1 MARGHVR
8 NVGSAPRVG
17 SVLLSGQ
24 QSARRRRAGLRFGG
38 GSPGGIPSWRL
49 AVVLVIAAVVGGAL
63 AWRSRVQARED
74 RHAAA
79 ARFVTAWEHGD
90 RAAMWRALTP
100 GARAKYSE
108 AAFAGFYHRVH
119 RIAGVT
125 SVRPGRIGGE
135 HGGRVSLAVVVGLRD
150 FGTLRGTVAL
160 PVDGSGKQ
168 AGVDWRPALR
178 LPGLRGGERVRRR
191 VGSQPQRASIF
202 AADGTLLNATALGA
216 SVAGVAE
223 PKPTGLE
230 RVYDE
235 RLGGHPSATLLFG
248 RRAVARTREVGGR
261 SLHTTLRPG
270 LMRSAQAAL
279 GGKLGGVA
287 VIRPGDGAV
296 QALAGLALS
305 APQPP
310 GSTFKIITLAAALEH
325 HVATPSTT
333 YPLATS
339 ATLSGVTLGNAN
351 GERCGGRLTE
361 AFVESCNSVFAPLG
375 AKIGAARLVAT
386 ARAFGFG
393 ERPTIPAAKPSTISP
408 ASSLRDDL
416 AVGAAAIGQDR
427 DLATPLQMATV
438 GATIAMGGRR
448 ARPRIATID
457 PVVRQR
463 AVSARTAHQV
473 RSMMLEVVRSG
484 TGTAA
489 AIPGVQLA
497 GKTGTAELRPN
508 SKDPK
513 DADAWFVAFAPAQ
526 RPRVAVAVMLVGA
539 GFGGKAAAPIARRVV
554 AAALGAG

>member
-1 MARGHVR
+1 
-8 NVGSAPRVG
+8 
-17 SVLLSGQ
+17 
-24 QSARRRRAGLRFGG
+24 
-38 GSPGGIPSWRL
+38 
-49 AVVLVIAAVVGGAL
+49 VLVVAAVVGGGL
-63 AWRSRVQARED
+63 AWRSRVQARGD

-79 ARFVTAWEHGD
+79 VRFLTAWERGD

-100 GARAKYSE
+100 DARARYSE
-108 AAFAGFYHRVH
+108 AAFAGFYRRVYG
-119 RIAGVT
+119 IAGVT
-125 SVRPGRIGGE
+125 SVRAGRIGGE
-135 HGGRVSLAVVVGLRD
+135 HGGRVSLPVAVGLRD
-150 FGTLRGTVAL
+150 FGTLRGSVAL
-160 PVDGSGKQ
+160 PVDGSGDR
-168 AGVDWRPALR
+168 AGVEWRPALR
-178 LPGLRGGERVRRR
+178 LPGLRSGERVRRR
-191 VGSQPQRASIF
+191 AGSPPQRASIF

-223 PKPTGLE
+223 PTPTGLE

-248 RRAVARTREVGGR
+248 RRPVAQTAEVAGR
-261 SLHTTLRPG
+261 SLRTTLRPG
-270 LMRSAQAAL
+270 LMRTAQAAL

-287 VIRPGDGAV
+287 VIRPRDGAV

-333 YPLATS
+333 YPFGTS
-339 ATLSGVTLGNAN
+339 ATLSGVKLGNAN
-351 GERCGGRLTE
+351 GERCGGRLTQ

-375 AKIGAARLVAT
+375 AKIGATRLVAT

-393 ERPTIPAAKPSTISP
+393 EQPTIPAAKPSTIAP

-457 PVVRQR
+457 PVLRQR

-489 AIPGVQLA
+489 AIPGVEVA

-513 DADAWFVAFAPAQ
+513 DADAWFVAFAPAK

-539 GFGGKAAAPIARRVV
+539 GFGGKAAAPIAKRVV
-554 AAALGAG
+554 AAALAGR